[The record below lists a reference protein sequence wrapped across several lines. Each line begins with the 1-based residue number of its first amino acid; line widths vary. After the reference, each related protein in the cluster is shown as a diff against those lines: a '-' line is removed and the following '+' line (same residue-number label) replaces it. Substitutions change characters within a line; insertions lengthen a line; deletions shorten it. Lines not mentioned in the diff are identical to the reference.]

1 MKRRHGYRAGCTPIV
16 CGVNTRYRKA
26 GVPVRTTVIWVG
38 LVLATCLTLWLG
50 TSHSAAQQG
59 VRIAVALAIPV
70 TFLKV
75 YFIGS
80 EFMEP
85 RGAPAALRGGFTA
98 WVVIVAAAVTSL
110 YLL

>member
-1 MKRRHGYRAGCTPIV
+1 M
-16 CGVNTRYRKA
+16 KA
-26 GVPVRTTVIWVG
+26 GVPVRTTVTWVG

-59 VRIAVALAIPV
+59 VRVTVALAIPV
-70 TFLKV
+70 AFLKV

-80 EFMEP
+80 EFMEL
-85 RGAPAALRGGFTA
+85 RGAPPALRGGFTA
-98 WVVIVAAAVTSL
+98 WVVVVAAAVTGL